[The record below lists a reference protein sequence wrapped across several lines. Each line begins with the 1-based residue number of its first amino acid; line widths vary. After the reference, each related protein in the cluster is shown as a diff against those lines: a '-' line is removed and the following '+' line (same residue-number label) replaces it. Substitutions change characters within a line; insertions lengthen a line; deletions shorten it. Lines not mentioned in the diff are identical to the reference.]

1 MNSLSEIEFQRIFEA
16 VPGLYLVLLPLDLRI
31 IAVSDSYNNATMT
44 KREEI
49 LGRGIFEVFPDN
61 PNDLAADGVSNLRAS
76 LNFVIKNKI
85 PHTMAVQKYDI
96 RNPEGEFEIRYWS
109 PLNTP
114 VLSNNQEV
122 MYIIHRV
129 EDVTEFVRMKDE
141 KIKKEIAF
149 DEMQMHL
156 KAVEIEVIK
165 RSREIQT
172 LNTELEKKVADRTQN
187 LEVANNE
194 IQKNLLSLSF
204 QKRQL
209 EDFCN
214 IISHNLRSP
223 LINIS
228 ILVEFITASE
238 NESERKIFIEKLN
251 IATYNLNEIFD
262 QLVESLQIREDR
274 EIKSENL
281 IFEDYLQKILDGLQ
295 GQINKSQVIFEIDFS
310 RSPNIYYPSKY
321 LTSILQNL
329 ISNSLKYQSPNRK
342 PIIKIKTERVGN
354 TIILSVSDNGL
365 GIDLKKHKDNL
376 FKIRKIFH
384 SHPEAKG
391 FGLFITK
398 SQVEA
403 MDGKIWAESIPE
415 EGSTFFVEFKN
426 QVV

>member
-295 GQINKSQVIFEIDFS
+295 GQINKSQAIFEIDFS
-310 RSPNIYYPSKY
+310 QSPNIYYPSKY

-398 SQVEA
+398 TQVEA
-403 MDGKIWAESIPE
+403 MDGKIWAESMPE

>member
-403 MDGKIWAESIPE
+403 MDGKIWAESMPE

>member
-398 SQVEA
+398 TQVEA
-403 MDGKIWAESIPE
+403 MDGKIWAESMPE

>member
-1 MNSLSEIEFQRIFEA
+1 MNNLPEIEFQRIFEA

-49 LGRGIFEVFPDN
+49 LGREIFEVFPDN
-61 PNDLAADGVSNLRAS
+61 PDDLAADGVSNLRAS

-109 PLNTP
+109 PLNSP
-114 VLSNNQEV
+114 VLNNNQEV
-122 MYIIHRV
+122 IYIIHRV
-129 EDVTEFVRMKDE
+129 EDVTEFIRMKDE

-149 DEMQMHL
+149 DELQIHL
-156 KAVEIEVIK
+156 RAVEIEVIK

-172 LNTELEKKVADRTQN
+172 LNTELEKKVVDRTQN

-194 IQKNLLSLSF
+194 IQKNLSSLSF

-228 ILVEFITASE
+228 ILIEFITASE
-238 NESERKIFIEKLN
+238 NESERKIFIEKLS
-251 IATYNLNEIFD
+251 IATNNLNEIFD
-262 QLVESLQIREDR
+262 QLVESLQIKEDT

-281 IFEDYLQKILDGLQ
+281 IFQDYLQKILDGLQ
-295 GQINKSQVIFEIDFS
+295 GQINKSQAIFEIDFS
-310 RSPNIYYPSKY
+310 GSPNVHYPSKY
-321 LTSILQNL
+321 LTSLLQNL
-329 ISNSLKYQSPNRK
+329 ISNSLKYQSLQRK
-342 PIIKIKTERVGN
+342 PIIKIKTERTANSV
-354 TIILSVSDNGL
+354 ILSVSDNGL
-365 GIDLKKHKDNL
+365 GIDLKKHKDHL

-403 MDGKIWAESIPE
+403 MEGKIWAESMPDV
-415 EGSTFFVEFKN
+415 GSTFFVEFKN
-426 QVV
+426 QTV

>member
-114 VLSNNQEV
+114 VLSNNREV

-295 GQINKSQVIFEIDFS
+295 GQINKSQAIFEIDFS
-310 RSPNIYYPSKY
+310 QSPNIYYPSKY

-398 SQVEA
+398 TQVEA
-403 MDGKIWAESIPE
+403 MDGKIWAESMPE